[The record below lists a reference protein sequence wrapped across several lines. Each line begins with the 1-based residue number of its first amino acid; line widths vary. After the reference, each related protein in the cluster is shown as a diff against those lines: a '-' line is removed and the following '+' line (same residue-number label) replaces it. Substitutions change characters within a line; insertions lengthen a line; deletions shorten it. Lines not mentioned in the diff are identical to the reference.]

1 METPKKSHKDLG
13 FTKDEWLASLAGEA
27 IERDEGKRP
36 RLDALQSCHSIAE
49 KFTLMDHTS
58 LGPMYDVG
66 WRSAAN
72 AIANQIKELMDK

>member
-1 METPKKSHKDLG
+1 MAARASGAVEKDVDSRKL
-13 FTKDEWLASLAGEA
+13 
-27 IERDEGKRP
+27 
-36 RLDALQSCHSIAE
+36 RLDALQSCHTIAE

-72 AIANQIKELMDK
+72 AIAHQIRELMDK

>member
-1 METPKKSHKDLG
+1 MPPKKSYKDLG
-13 FTKDEWLASLAGEA
+13 FTEDEWLASRVGETT
-27 IERDEGKRP
+27 EKDVGRKL
-36 RLDALQSCHSIAE
+36 RLDALQSCHTIAE

-72 AIANQIKELMDK
+72 AIAHQIRELMDK

>member
-1 METPKKSHKDLG
+1 MPPKKSHEDLS
-13 FTKDEWLASLAGEA
+13 FTKDEWLGSLASEA
-27 IERDEGKRP
+27 IEEDVGRKL

-49 KFTLMDHTS
+49 RFTLMDHTS

-72 AIANQIKELMDK
+72 AIANQIRELMDK